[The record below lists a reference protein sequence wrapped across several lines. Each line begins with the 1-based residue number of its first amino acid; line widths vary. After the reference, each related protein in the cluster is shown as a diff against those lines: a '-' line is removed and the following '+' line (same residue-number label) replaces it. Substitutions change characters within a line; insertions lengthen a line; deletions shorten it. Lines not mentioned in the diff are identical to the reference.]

1 MLVRV
6 LSIFRGKAI
15 LVEMPLTYTVLSQVV
30 GDDFAL
36 FEAAGFIFV
45 YNPEFYLHKNNR
57 VTLVYKK
64 MAFVGRV
71 IVFQIDWKGNVKPFW
86 MPVWKG
92 RSSKF
97 RVFDG
102 KNYDYYIQ
110 NNNYSFDYSGLNTV
124 SPLDFEIG
132 VSWHEI
138 DGGGYE
144 AFYDYDDDELFD

>member
-1 MLVRV
+1 MV
-6 LSIFRGKAI
+6 LSMFRGKAI
-15 LVEMPLTYTVLSQVV
+15 LVEMPLTYSVLSKVV
-30 GDDFAL
+30 GDEFAL

-57 VTLVYKK
+57 VTLIYKK
-64 MAFVGRV
+64 RAFVGRV

-86 MPVWKG
+86 MPVWRG

-102 KNYDYYIQ
+102 ERFDLYESNHE
-110 NNNYSFDYSGLNTV
+110 NCFDYSKLNDV
-124 SPLDFEIG
+124 SPLDFYLG

-144 AFYDYDDDELFD
+144 TFYDYDDDELLY